1 MVVLEY
7 THSDY
12 SIKISTS
19 DITGA
24 WLKFKGRVDAPETYA
39 KYQAD
44 PGGTLRLFDYST
56 AALSDAIPI
65 EEWGA
70 MRPVFYETND
80 YSISIRLRNLL
91 KFRGYALLPP
101 LSTEP

>member
-24 WLKFKGRVDAPETYA
+24 WLKFKGRVDGPETYA

-44 PGGTLRLFDYST
+44 PAGTLRLYDYAS
-56 AALSDAIPI
+56 AALSDAIPY
-65 EEWGA
+65 ENWGA
-70 MRPVFYETND
+70 VWPVFFETND
-80 YSISIRLRNLL
+80 YSISIRFNHLAA
-91 KFRGYALLPP
+91 G
-101 LSTEP
+101 